1 MLELNLVITNAEGAL
16 VRLLGTI
23 ERRGFRI
30 DGVHSEPHP
39 EGTRLRVALGTT
51 ARPADVLVRQLQRL
65 VDVREVCLDI
75 VRPSFALPKGSE
87 VIDELSSIAA
97 RARRGLSFLGIPER
111 VSVAA
116 GGAV

>member
-30 DGVHSEPHP
+30 DAVHSEPHP
-39 EGTRLRVALGTT
+39 QGTRLRVALGTT

-65 VDVREVCLDI
+65 VDVREVGLDI
-75 VRPSFALPKGSE
+75 VRPSFSLPQPAS
-87 VIDELSSIAA
+87 VVDELSTLAT

-111 VSVAA
+111 VSMAA
-116 GGAV
+116 EGAA

>member
-30 DGVHSEPHP
+30 DAVHSEPHP
-39 EGTRLRVALGTT
+39 EGQRLRVALGTT

-65 VDVREVCLDI
+65 IDVREVGLDI
-75 VRPSFALPKGSE
+75 VRPSFTLPKQAESAN
-87 VIDELSSIAA
+87 ELATIAG
-97 RARRGLSFLGIPER
+97 RSRRGLSFLGIPER
-111 VSVAA
+111 VSVMA

>member
-1 MLELNLVITNAEGAL
+1 MLELNLLIANAEGAL

-30 DGVHSEPHP
+30 DGVHTDVSAQ
-39 EGTRLRVALGTT
+39 GTRVRVALATT

-65 VDVREVCLDI
+65 IDVREASLDI
-75 VRPSFALPKGSE
+75 VRPAFALPKQSDVTEAPRPMPGS
-87 VIDELSSIAA
+87 
-97 RARRGLSFLGIPER
+97 RRGMSFLGIPER

-116 GGAV
+116 EGAV

>member
-30 DGVHSEPHP
+30 DAVHSEPHA
-39 EGTRLRVALGTT
+39 EGQRLRVALGTT

-65 VDVREVCLDI
+65 VDVREVHLDI
-75 VRPSFALPKGSE
+75 VRPTFALPKRAE
-87 VIDELSSIAA
+87 VVDELSNVAA

-111 VSVAA
+111 VSVAT